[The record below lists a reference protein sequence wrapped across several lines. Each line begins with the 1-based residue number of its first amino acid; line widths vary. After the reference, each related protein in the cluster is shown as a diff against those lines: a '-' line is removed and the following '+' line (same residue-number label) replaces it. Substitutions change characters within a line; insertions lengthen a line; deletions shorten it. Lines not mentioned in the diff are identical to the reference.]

1 MISNEVPIRL
11 YSTRT
16 VNKPLLSSHTEVF
29 VVYKWL
35 MFGVTSTTEKYQKII
50 RDMFRGFRE
59 VENIVDD
66 PITHGKGVEV
76 HDRCLF
82 AVLDRPSEVGLV

>member
-1 MISNEVPIRL
+1 
-11 YSTRT
+11 
-16 VNKPLLSSHTEVF
+16 
-29 VVYKWL
+29 
-35 MFGVTSTTEKYQKII
+35 
-50 RDMFRGFRE
+50 MFRGFRE

-66 PITHGKGVEV
+66 PITHGKDVEV